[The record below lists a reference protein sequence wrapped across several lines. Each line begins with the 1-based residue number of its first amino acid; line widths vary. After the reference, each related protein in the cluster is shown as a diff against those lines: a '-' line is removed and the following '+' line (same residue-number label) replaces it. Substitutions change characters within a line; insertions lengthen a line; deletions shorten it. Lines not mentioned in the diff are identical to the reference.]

1 MRGNAKAPV
10 SPGGLGILRLL
21 GGRGYVMA
29 DSSGLLF
36 NPDTYDPVQFDP
48 ETRRQLRAVIDWFEQ
63 RGKTK
68 LLRGRSGRAMGLGLS
83 RLHQAGADLR
93 DLPDAIGV
101 RHR

>member
-1 MRGNAKAPV
+1 MTN
-10 SPGGLGILRLL
+10 
-21 GGRGYVMA
+21 
-29 DSSGLLF
+29 SGLLF

-68 LLRGRSGRAMGLGLS
+68 LLRD
-83 RLHQAGADLR
+83 DLDALWVSDFLDFIKR
-93 DLPDAIGV
+93 ERIFDDLPDAIGV